1 MFQKIVAV
9 LLFSA
14 IPSSGFAE
22 WVGGVGLRTWSDVK
36 GATLNTLAG
45 SIGYQF
51 GSQHKGLKFIPEF
64 RYGIGINDDVGNIN
78 DNPFI
83 SEDDDLDFEIDHFL
97 ILSVKG
103 LYGFTNGAYIFGLIG
118 WGDLHTEA
126 TLEDPRPDVMG
137 TITTRSSDN
146 AVGFGLG
153 TGFRF
158 NELVVTE
165 LSLERYGEIDTL
177 SLALKFHF

>member
-1 MFQKIVAV
+1 M
-9 LLFSA
+9 
-14 IPSSGFAE
+14 
-22 WVGGVGLRTWSDVK
+22 
-36 GATLNTLAG
+36 
-45 SIGYQF
+45 
-51 GSQHKGLKFIPEF
+51 
-64 RYGIGINDDVGNIN
+64 
-78 DNPFI
+78 
-83 SEDDDLDFEIDHFL
+83 
-97 ILSVKG
+97 KG